1 LLFKV
6 LINQIILNIKN
17 NMSAVGLGDN
27 AIVGEIKVETK
38 VECGTI
44 TCGGDITCDTGTQTL
59 KTVQADSLF
68 LTTGQLDINGL
79 ATSNP
84 GISGRVWNDGGTLK
98 IA

>member
-1 LLFKV
+1 
-6 LINQIILNIKN
+6 
-17 NMSAVGLGDN
+17 MSAVGLGDN

-38 VECGTI
+38 VDCGTI
-44 TCGGDITCDTGTQTL
+44 TCGTITCDSGVQTL
-59 KTVQADSLF
+59 KTAQADSLF

-84 GISGRVWNDGGTLK
+84 GIAGRVWNDGGTLK

>member
-1 LLFKV
+1 
-6 LINQIILNIKN
+6 
-17 NMSAVGLGDN
+17 MSAVGLGDS
-27 AIVGEIKVETK
+27 AIVGDMIVESEVK
-38 VECGTI
+38 CGTI
-44 TCGGDITCDTGTQTL
+44 TCDSGTQTL

-84 GISGRVWNDGGTLK
+84 GIAGRVWNDGGTLK